1 MVGLWIQFSH
11 SVLSS
16 SLKLHGLLHARLPC
30 PSSTPRTY
38 SLNVHRVA
46 DSIQPSHL
54 LLFPSPPAF
63 NLSHHQGLF
72 QGVSSVHQWP
82 KYWSFSLSISP
93 FNEYSGL
100 ISFRWTGGSP
110 CSPRDSPESS
120 TSQWD
125 YRVCNHVSFFWN
137 YVCVCTRWILNNTW
151 FNCSG
156 SLRQRFIFLTVVKKI
171 ICSWLN
177 LRMMNR
183 G

>member
-1 MVGLWIQFSH
+1 MSLVQSLSHVQFFETPWTTARQTS
-11 SVLSS
+11 LSIINS
-16 SLKLHGLLHARLPC
+16 QNLL
-30 PSSTPRTY
+30 TY
-38 SLNVHRVA
+38 VHRVGDA
-46 DSIQPSHL
+46 IQPSHL
-54 LLFPSPPAF
+54 LSFPSPPAF
-63 NLSHHQGLF
+63 NLSQHQGLF

-100 ISFRWTGGSP
+100 ISFRWTGESP
-110 CSPRDSPESS
+110 CSPRDSQESS
-120 TSQWD
+120 TPPWD

-137 YVCVCTRWILNNTW
+137 YVCVCTRCILNNTW

-156 SLRQRFIFLTVVKKI
+156 SLKRRFMFLTVVKKI
-171 ICSWLN
+171 ICSSLN